1 MIHLGLQR
9 GDIYS
14 DATEEWTEKQEK
26 ATATA
31 TAIDELQLD
40 DDVGGNGDLP
50 LESGTSDR
58 TGTQQSGPLDN

>member
-14 DATEEWTEKQEK
+14 DAMEEWTKKQEK
-26 ATATA
+26 ATTTA
-31 TAIDELQLD
+31 TDELQLD

-50 LESGTSDR
+50 LESGMSDR
-58 TGTQQSGPLDN
+58 TSTQQSGPLDN